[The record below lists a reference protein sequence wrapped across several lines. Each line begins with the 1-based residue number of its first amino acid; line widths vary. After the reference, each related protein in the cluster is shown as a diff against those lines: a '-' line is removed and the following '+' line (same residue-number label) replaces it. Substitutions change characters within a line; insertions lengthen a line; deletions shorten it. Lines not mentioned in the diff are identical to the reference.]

1 VTGLSRKRGTAG
13 EERAA
18 AWLTSRGWTIRQRNF
33 RTRRGEIDII
43 AEKDTEI
50 AFVEVKTWGAM
61 PRSELEY
68 SIDARKQR
76 RIVQAARFYI
86 ACNPQI
92 AGSGVRFDVIFLS
105 GDSGE
110 VRHIERAFTG
120 GID

>member
-1 VTGLSRKRGTAG
+1 MTGLSRKRGTAG

-18 AWLTSRGWTIRQRNF
+18 AWLSSRGWAIRQRNF

-43 AEKDTEI
+43 AEKDAEI
-50 AFVEVKTWGAM
+50 AFVEVKSWGAM

-68 SIDARKQR
+68 SINSRKQR

-86 ACNPQI
+86 ARNPEI
-92 AGSGVRFDVIFLS
+92 AGSRVRFDVIFLGGS
-105 GDSGE
+105 AGE